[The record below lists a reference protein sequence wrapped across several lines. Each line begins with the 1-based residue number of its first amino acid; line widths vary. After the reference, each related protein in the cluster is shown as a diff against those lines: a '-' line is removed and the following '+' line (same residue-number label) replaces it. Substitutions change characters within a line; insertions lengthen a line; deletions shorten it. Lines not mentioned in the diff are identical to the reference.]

1 VKKKRSFPWLRI
13 LVHVIGWVPLAV
25 IVFDFATNNLTI
37 NPIQEIEMRLGRIG
51 LYFLVASLAVTPV
64 YTVTG
69 WKNVLP
75 RRRALGLY
83 SFLYMSLH
91 ILVFLGVD
99 YAFNVNQLFP
109 LLFGKLYLIAG
120 VIAYA
125 LLVPLAVTS
134 FDYFIRTMRKNWKRL
149 HWLIYPAGIIV
160 ILHYAWSL
168 KGDIFHLRG
177 NISQPLIWGLIIIA
191 LLVLRLPPVRRWF
204 SSLRQRRMHSHV
216 LSGAAHRPKLP

>member
-1 VKKKRSFPWLRI
+1 
-13 LVHVIGWVPLAV
+13 
-25 IVFDFATNNLTI
+25 
-37 NPIQEIEMRLGRIG
+37 MRLGRIG
-51 LYFLVASLAVTPV
+51 LYFLVAALAVTPT

-69 WKNVLP
+69 WKEVLP

-125 LLVPLAVTS
+125 LLVPLAMTS

-168 KGDIFHLRG
+168 KGDIFRLRG
-177 NISQPLIWGLIIIA
+177 NISQPLIWGLVIIA
-191 LLVLRLPPVRRWF
+191 LLVLRVPAVRRWF
-204 SSLRQRRMHSHV
+204 SSVRQKRMHSHI